1 MKPTRIV
8 AFGSSSVQGRG
19 DPERGGFVG
28 RLDRWYQSQGQDC
41 SIINLGLIGDST
53 RKMLSRFEEQVPSQ
67 FPDLIILYPG
77 LNDTRRKSISA
88 PTASSTDEFEFNV
101 LQLVQRA
108 SAIAQTIFI
117 SAFPIDETRT
127 CPWSDSSLFYLQS
140 DAVKFTEIGYKVCQ
154 SWRISYL
161 PVFETWSK
169 LPQFRELS
177 LDGLH
182 GTPQAHEKLA
192 NELKE
197 KITGMVA
204 R

>member
-108 SAIAQTIFI
+108 QLPKQYLSAHFRSMKLEPALGPIQAFSIFN
-117 SAFPIDETRT
+117 PM
-127 CPWSDSSLFYLQS
+127 L
-140 DAVKFTEIGYKVCQ
+140 
-154 SWRISYL
+154 
-161 PVFETWSK
+161 
-169 LPQFRELS
+169 
-177 LDGLH
+177 
-182 GTPQAHEKLA
+182 
-192 NELKE
+192 
-197 KITGMVA
+197 
-204 R
+204 